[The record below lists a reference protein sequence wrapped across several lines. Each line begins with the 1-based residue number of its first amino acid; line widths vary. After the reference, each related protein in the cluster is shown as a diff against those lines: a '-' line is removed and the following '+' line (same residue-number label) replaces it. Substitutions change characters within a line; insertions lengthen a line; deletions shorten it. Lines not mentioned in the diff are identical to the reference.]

1 VANLLTALSQVLI
14 EMGILTAFM
23 VAYGNISPYMLL
35 FPVVVVLTGLFA
47 LGLGLWASIL
57 NLFYRDVGYLVTIA
71 LNVWFFATP
80 IIFPLSLLGGP
91 QQDGTIKNYY
101 ELPGGLRVSTLLRL
115 NPVTEL
121 VEISRQIFY
130 LNEFP
135 DLRHLAYATVAT
147 IASLALGIHMFNRKA
162 QYVSEEV

>member
-1 VANLLTALSQVLI
+1 
-14 EMGILTAFM
+14 
-23 VAYGNISPYMLL
+23 MLL
-35 FPVVVVLTGLFA
+35 FPLVVVLTGLFA

-57 NLFYRDVGYLVTIA
+57 NLFYRDIGYLVSIA

-80 IIFPLSLLGGP
+80 IIYPMSLLGGP
-91 QQDGTIKNYY
+91 QAGGAFKPYY
-101 ELPGGLRVSTLLRL
+101 EIAGIRVSTLLRI

-130 LNEFP
+130 LSEFP
-135 DLRHLAYATVAT
+135 DLRHLAYAAVAT
-147 IASLALGIHMFNRKA
+147 VLSLAVGIVMFNRKA